1 MFRPAQESDLAQVYE
16 VFYQTEILD
25 HPHPPARGDVPGYL
39 RHVLQTGTLV
49 VAEQEQA
56 IVGYAGA
63 ITRGPISFLTD
74 LFVHPSHQ
82 SSQLGK
88 ALLQAA
94 LPPDHLTLRC
104 TVSSSDPRAQA
115 LYIRAGMV
123 PQWPSFALRLEDPAR
138 AWPTPADIEI
148 SEAAPDDPALLEWDA
163 QISGRP
169 RPLEHRY
176 WVRKEQAVPLW
187 FQRQQQR
194 VGYGYIRL
202 NAGTLWQPN
211 AYAVG
216 PLGVRSAEDATACAL
231 AALRWAAQRSA
242 VVHITVPGPHPA
254 LAPLLEH
261 GFHIA
266 YADIFMSSAKTPFF
280 DALCYLPS
288 GGDLF

>member
-1 MFRPAQESDLAQVYE
+1 ML
-16 VFYQTEILD
+16 QTERLWL
-25 HPHPPARGDVPGYL
+25 PSRAG
-39 RHVLQTGTLV
+39 
-49 VAEQEQA
+49 

-74 LFVHPSHQ
+74 LFVDPSHQ

-202 NAGTLWQPN
+202 NAEALGSQTPT
-211 AYAVG
+211 
-216 PLGVRSAEDATACAL
+216 PLAHSACA
-231 AALRWAAQRSA
+231 AL
-242 VVHITVPGPHPA
+242 
-254 LAPLLEH
+254 
-261 GFHIA
+261 
-266 YADIFMSSAKTPFF
+266 KTPPRAPWRRCAGRPSAARSFTSPCPACIRRWRPCCRSGF
-280 DALCYLPS
+280 PYRLRRHLHVVGQDALL
-288 GGDLF
+288 